1 MNELSIIVP
10 TFNEVGNVRSLYEAI
25 SSVLNDISWEIIYV
39 DDDSTDGTLDVLEKL
54 CQEKDNARR
63 IHRISRR
70 GLSSA
75 CVEGFQASVSKYIAV
90 IDGDMQHDETKLP
103 IMLAHLKTGKY
114 DMALGSRYTAE
125 GGFGSW
131 DQNRIKASQFAT
143 KISKLITKQN
153 ISDPM
158 SGFFMMTREAFKKS
172 SRKLSL
178 KGYKILL
185 DIVTSYPGAL
195 KIKDVAYE
203 FRVRQH
209 GESKLDSMI
218 MMEFLMMIIEKM
230 TYGFIPARFVLFSA
244 VGASGVL
251 VHLSILHILLN
262 VMGMSFTVSQTVA
275 TFSAMTT
282 NFFINNWLTYYDK
295 RLKGIKM
302 ITGLLTFYA
311 VCSLG
316 SIANIGVASFVFE
329 QNYTWILSGI
339 AGAMIGTVWNY
350 VATSFF
356 AWRR

>member
-10 TFNEVGNVRSLYEAI
+10 TFNEVGNVRSLYDAI
-25 SSVLNDISWEIIYV
+25 SDVLEDISWEIIYV
-39 DDDSTDGTLDVLEKL
+39 DDDSTDGTLDVLEEL

-103 IMLAHLKTGKY
+103 IMLTHLKTGNY

-125 GGFGSW
+125 GSFGSW

-185 DIVTSYPGAL
+185 DIVTCFPGTL

-262 VMGMSFTVSQTVA
+262 VLGMSFTVSQTVA

-302 ITGLLTFYA
+302 VTGLLTFYA
-311 VCSLG
+311 VCSFG

-329 QNYTWILSGI
+329 QNYTWVLSGI

-350 VATSFF
+350 VATSFL